1 MTCETVFYWHLDI
14 HSLELIGEGHI
25 YTDSHEK
32 SVLLVR
38 GRSKEHNEDA
48 VMTQVAPADG
58 EFIIFIDILI
68 ISPTTHGTVLARILI

>member
-1 MTCETVFYWHLDI
+1 M
-14 HSLELIGEGHI
+14 
-25 YTDSHEK
+25 
-32 SVLLVR
+32 LLVR